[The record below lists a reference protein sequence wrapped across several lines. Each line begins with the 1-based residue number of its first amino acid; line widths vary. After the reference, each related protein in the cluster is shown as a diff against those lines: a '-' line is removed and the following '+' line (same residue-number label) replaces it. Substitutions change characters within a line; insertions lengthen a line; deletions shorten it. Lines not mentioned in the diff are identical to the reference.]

1 MSEGLGLA
9 SVPLGAG
16 MSEGLRSAVAKLPP
30 ATARAV
36 LPASGAPG
44 AALPAACWAVLPL
57 PAPVSVRRSVAARI
71 RSAPCSS
78 DAISRVMRL
87 LHISLCAT
95 AFSLVRAARQPAQPS
110 VKPCLSSSTFLRM

>member
-16 MSEGLRSAVAKLPP
+16 MSEGLCSAARP
-30 ATARAV
+30 ASARAE
-36 LPASGAPG
+36 LPASGESASG